1 MAEFFI
7 RRPIVAMVIA
17 ILTIIVGLVA
27 LKRLPI
33 SEYPPVS
40 PTMIQVTTTYRGA
53 AAEAVMESVATPIE
67 SKVNGVDKLLYIQSY
82 SSNDGKLTL
91 NTYFDVGTDVDIMQ
105 VNTQN
110 RVGQAEA
117 QLPDAVKKEG
127 VVVNRSSPDIL
138 MVVALSS
145 PKGTYDAIFLGNYC
159 DINLVDAIKRVRG
172 VGDVKNFT
180 AQDYTMRIWLRP
192 DRLASLAITPSDIQN
207 AIKEQNAQSPAGR
220 IGAEPAPPGQQTQ
233 FNVRTLGLL
242 KDPKEFAEI
251 IVRSNP
257 DGSQVKIKDVG
268 RVELGAQ
275 TYDLR
280 ARLNKAPAGA
290 IGIYLAPGANALETA
305 DNVRKILASAKERF
319 PPDMDYDI
327 TLDSTL
333 PIKASMNEIVHT
345 LFEAIILVLIVVFIF
360 LQSFRATII
369 PMCTVPVS
377 LLGAFILFPVLGF
390 SVNVL
395 TMFGLV
401 LAIGIVVDDAI
412 VVVEAVQ
419 HHIEHG
425 LTPVDATRQA
435 MKEVSGPVV
444 AIGLVLCAV
453 FVPVAFMG
461 GVTGQLYRQFA
472 LTIAVAVVFSVINAL
487 TLSPALAAMLL
498 RKPKPGRGPISKF
511 FKWFN
516 RTFERMSSG
525 YGSIVGG
532 IARKAARSMLLLVAV
547 VAGIWI
553 IGKFVPGGFIP
564 DEDKGYMF
572 VAVQLPEGAS
582 LQRTDA
588 TLKQIE
594 SIVGSTEGVRSS
606 VAIAGMNI
614 LNSLN
619 FPNSALMFIG
629 LKPWEE
635 RKAPELHASALARE
649 WTKKFAAIPGAKA
662 FAFGPPPLP
671 GYGNVSGF
679 TVQLQDRTGGSIK
692 QLAGYL
698 QQFMADVA
706 KRPEIG
712 RVSATFDPAS
722 PQVKV
727 ELDREKAR
735 TLGVPVDMVFA
746 TLQTYLSGLY
756 VNDFVRFGR
765 VYKVFLQA
773 EAQYTDKPGD
783 IGQFYVRNNEGK
795 MVPLSTMVTVSKM
808 TGPNFVTRFNLYN
821 AAEIMGAPAPGYS
834 SGQAMKAIE
843 EVMKTMPPETGYEWS
858 GLTLQEKKS
867 EGQAPIIF
875 GMAVLIVFLLLAAQ
889 YESWGL
895 PFSVLLATPTVVL
908 GTLIGMWVRGFDLN
922 VYAQIGLVMLIGLSA
937 KNAILIVEFAKMRRE
952 EGNEILASAVEG
964 SKLRLRPILMTS
976 FAFRFAT
983 SSCSGLLSAGR
994 NPPNPYKLS
1003 PLAQSRKEERID
1015 EVRSSKFEVRNR
1027 KSEFSHGWA
1036 SMDRTDISFGCV
1048 CWVDGLQ
1055 SWTGL
1060 QASAGKYASEL
1071 QDGRIGHESFG
1082 RAEIARRSRLVGGV
1096 SGSSTLAV
1104 YR

>member
-1 MAEFFI
+1 MADFFI

-17 ILTIIVGLVA
+17 ILTVIVGA
-27 LKRLPI
+27 ITLKRLPI

-67 SKVNGVDKLLYIQSY
+67 SKVNGVDKLLYMQSFNA
-82 SSNDGKLTL
+82 NDGKLTL
-91 NTYFDVGTDVDIMQ
+91 NVYFDVGTDVDIMQ
-105 VNTQN
+105 VNAQN

-138 MVVALSS
+138 MVVALNS
-145 PKGTYDAIFLGNYC
+145 PGDTYDAIFLGNYL
-159 DINLVDAIKRVRG
+159 DINLVDAIKRVKG

-192 DRLASLAITPSDIQN
+192 DKLASLGITPSDIQN
-207 AIKEQNAQSPAGR
+207 ALKEQNAQAPAGR
-220 IGAEPAPPGQQTQ
+220 IGAEPAPPGQEMQ
-233 FNVRTLGLL
+233 FNVRALGLL
-242 KDPKEFAEI
+242 KDPKEFEEVI
-251 IVRSNP
+251 IRANP

-305 DNVRKILASAKERF
+305 DNVKKILEAGKAKF
-319 PPDMDYDI
+319 PPDMGYDI
-327 TLDSTL
+327 ALDTTL
-333 PIKASMNEIVHT
+333 PIKASLEEIVTT
-345 LFEAIILVLIVVFIF
+345 LEEAVILVLLVVYIF

-377 LLGAFILFPVLGF
+377 LLGAFIMFPLLGF
-390 SVNVL
+390 GVNVL
-395 TMFGLV
+395 TMLGMV

-419 HHIEHG
+419 HHLEHG
-425 LTPVDATRQA
+425 KEPVEATRLA
-435 MKEVSGPVV
+435 MKEVSGPVI

-461 GVTGQLYRQFA
+461 GVTGQLYSQFA

-487 TLSPALAAMLL
+487 TLSPALSAMMLK
-498 RKPKPGRGPISKF
+498 KPTPGRGPIAKF
-511 FKWFN
+511 FKLFN
-516 RTFERMSSG
+516 RAFDWLTNR
-525 YGSIVGG
+525 YGNIVGG
-532 IARKAARSMLLLVAV
+532 LARKATRSMLLLVIV
-547 VAGIWI
+547 VGGILLL
-553 IGKFVPGGFIP
+553 GKVVPGGFIP
-564 DEDKGYMF
+564 DEDKGYLF
-572 VAVQLPEGAS
+572 VAVELPEGAS
-582 LQRTDA
+582 LQRTDEV
-588 TLKQIE
+588 LKQVE
-594 SIVGSTEGVRSS
+594 GIVCSTPGVKSA
-606 VAIAGMNI
+606 VALAGMNI

-619 FPNSALMFIG
+619 FPNAALMFVG
-629 LKPWEE
+629 LESWEE
-635 RKAPELHASALARE
+635 RKTPELQASALARE
-649 WTKKFAAIPGAKA
+649 WTKKFAAIPGARA

-679 TVQLQDRTGGSIK
+679 TLQLQDRSGGSIA
-692 QLAGYL
+692 QLAGYVKQL
-698 QQFMADVA
+698 TEAVA

-712 RVSATFDPAS
+712 RISTTFNPET

-735 TLGVPVDMVFA
+735 TFGVPVDSIFA
-746 TLQTYLSGLY
+746 MLQAYLSGLY

-773 EAQYTDKPGD
+773 EPQFTDKPDD
-783 IGQFYVRNNEGK
+783 IGQFYVRNSGGQ
-795 MVPLSTMVTVSKM
+795 MVPLSTLVKISKM
-808 TGPNFVTRFNLYN
+808 SGPNVVTRFNLYN
-821 AAEIMGAPAPGYS
+821 AAEVMGAPAPGYS

-843 EVMKTMPPETGYEWS
+843 EVMKTMPSETGYEWS

-875 GMAVLIVFLLLAAQ
+875 GMAVLFVFLLLAAQ

-895 PFSVLLATPTVVL
+895 PFAVLLATPTVIL
-908 GTLIGMWVRGFDLN
+908 GTLVGLWARHLDLN
-922 VYAQIGLVMLIGLSA
+922 VYAQIGLVMLIGLAA
-937 KNAILIVEFAKMRRE
+937 KNAILIIEFAKMKRE
-952 EGNEILASAVEG
+952 EGVEILDAAIQG

-976 FAFRFAT
+976 FAFILGSVPLLLAT
-983 SSCSGLLSAGR
+983 GSGAAARTTMGTGVVFGMSIATALGLFIIPVCYVFVQRIVERGDKPKPAG
-994 NPPNPYKLS
+994 
-1003 PLAQSRKEERID
+1003 
-1015 EVRSSKFEVRNR
+1015 
-1027 KSEFSHGWA
+1027 
-1036 SMDRTDISFGCV
+1036 
-1048 CWVDGLQ
+1048 
-1055 SWTGL
+1055 
-1060 QASAGKYASEL
+1060 ASAVV
-1071 QDGRIGHESFG
+1071 
-1082 RAEIARRSRLVGGV
+1082 AEKGE
-1096 SGSSTLAV
+1096 TH
-1104 YR
+1104 

>member
-1 MAEFFI
+1 MADFFI
-7 RRPIVAMVIA
+7 RRPIVAIVIS
-17 ILTIIVGLVA
+17 ILTVIVGLVS

-53 AAEAVMESVATPIE
+53 AAEAVMQSVATPIE
-67 SKVNGVDKLLYIQSY
+67 SKVNGVDKLLYLQSF

-91 NTYFDVGTDVDIMQ
+91 NVYFDVGSDVDIMQ

-110 RVGQAEA
+110 RVSQAEA
-117 QLPDAVKKEG
+117 QLPEAVKKEG

-138 MVVALSS
+138 MVVALAS
-145 PKGTYDAIFLGNYC
+145 PHKTYDAVFLGNYC

-180 AQDYTMRIWLRP
+180 AQDYTMRVWLRP
-192 DRLASLAITPSDIQN
+192 DRLASLGITPADIQK
-207 AIKEQNAQSPAGR
+207 AIGEQNAQSPAGR
-220 IGAEPAPPGQQTQ
+220 VGAEPAPPGQQST

-242 KDPKEFAEI
+242 KDPNEFADI
-251 IVRSNP
+251 IIRSNP

-280 ARLNKAPAGA
+280 ARLNGAPAGA
-290 IGIYLAPGANALETA
+290 IGIYLAPGANAIATA
-305 DNVRKILASAKERF
+305 ENVKKILEDAKSRF

-333 PIKASMNEIVHT
+333 PIKASMDEIVHT
-345 LFEAIILVLIVVFIF
+345 LIEAIILVLIVVYIF

-425 LTPVDATRQA
+425 KTPVEATRQA
-435 MKEVSGPVV
+435 MREVSGPVV

-461 GVTGQLYRQFA
+461 GVTGQLYKQFA
-472 LTIAVAVVFSVINAL
+472 LTIAVSVVWSVINAL
-487 TLSPALAAMLL
+487 TLSPALAALLL
-498 RKPKPGRGPISKF
+498 RKPKPGRGPIAKF

-516 RTFERMSSG
+516 ATFNRITNG
-525 YGSIVGG
+525 YGSIVGLFS
-532 IARKAARSMLLLVAV
+532 RKAARSMVLLLVV

-564 DEDKGYMF
+564 DEDKGYLF

-582 LQRTDA
+582 LQRTDDV
-588 TLKQIE
+588 LKQVE
-594 SIVGSTEGVRSS
+594 GIVEHTEGVRSA
-606 VAIAGMNI
+606 VGLAGMNI

-619 FPNSALMFIG
+619 FPNTALMFVG
-629 LKPWEE
+629 LEPWEE
-635 RKAPELHASALARE
+635 RKSAALHASALARE

-679 TVQLQDRTGGSIK
+679 SMQLQDRTGGSIARLADYVK
-692 QLAGYL
+692 QL
-698 QQFMADVA
+698 MAAAA
-706 KRPEIG
+706 KRPELG
-712 RVSATFDPAS
+712 RVSTTFDPAT

-727 ELDREKAR
+727 DLDREKAR
-735 TLGVPVDMVFA
+735 TLGVPIDAAFA

-773 EAQYTDKPGD
+773 DPQFTSKPED
-783 IGQFYVRNNEGK
+783 IGQFYVRNNSGE
-795 MVPLSTMVTVSKM
+795 MVPLSTLVTVGKM
-808 TGPNFVTRFNLYN
+808 SGPNLVTRFNLYN
-821 AAEIMGAPAPGYS
+821 AAEIIGAPAPGYS
-834 SGQAMKAIE
+834 SAQAMKAIE
-843 EVMKTMPPETGYEWS
+843 EVMKTLPPEASYEWS

-895 PFSVLLATPTVVL
+895 PFAVLLATPTVVF
-908 GTLIGMWVRGFDLN
+908 GTLVGMLVRSFDLN

-952 EGNEILASAVEG
+952 EGNEILDAAVEG

-976 FAFRFAT
+976 FAFILGCVPLMLASGSGAASRSTLGTGVVFGMTIAT
-983 SSCSGLLSAGR
+983 AVGLFIIPVCYVFVQRISEGAGR
-994 NPPNPYKLS
+994 KKKPE
-1003 PLAQSRKEERID
+1003 AQPSLP
-1015 EVRSSKFEVRNR
+1015 
-1027 KSEFSHGWA
+1027 
-1036 SMDRTDISFGCV
+1036 FGPAAQP
-1048 CWVDGLQ
+1048 GE
-1055 SWTGL
+1055 
-1060 QASAGKYASEL
+1060 A
-1071 QDGRIGHESFG
+1071 H
-1082 RAEIARRSRLVGGV
+1082 
-1096 SGSSTLAV
+1096 
-1104 YR
+1104 

>member
-1 MAEFFI
+1 MADFFI

-17 ILTIIVGLVA
+17 ILTVIVGLIT

-53 AAEAVMESVATPIE
+53 AAEAVMESVATPVE
-67 SKVNGVDKLLYIQSY
+67 SKVNGVDKLLYLQSFNA
-82 SSNDGKLTL
+82 NDGKLTL
-91 NTYFDVGTDVDIMQ
+91 NVYFDVGTDVDIMQ

-138 MVVALSS
+138 MVIALAS
-145 PKGTYDAIFLGNYC
+145 PKGTYDAVFLGNYL
-159 DINLVDAIKRVRG
+159 DINLVDGIKRVRG

-192 DRLASLAITPSDIQN
+192 DRLASLGITPQDVQKAIQ
-207 AIKEQNAQSPAGR
+207 EQNAQSPAGR
-220 IGAEPAPPGQQTQ
+220 IGAEPAPRGTENQ
-233 FNVRTLGLL
+233 FNVRALGLL
-242 KDPKEFAEI
+242 KEPKEFEEI
-251 IVRSNP
+251 IIRSNP
-257 DGSQVKIKDVG
+257 DGSQVKVKDVA

-280 ARLNKAPAGA
+280 ARLNKSPAGA
-290 IGIYLAPGANALETA
+290 IGVYLAPGANAIETA
-305 DNVRKILASAKERF
+305 DNVKKILAQARDRF

-333 PIKASMNEIVHT
+333 PIKASMESIVHT
-345 LFEAIILVLIVVFIF
+345 LFEAVVLVLVVVYVF

-377 LLGAFILFPVLGF
+377 LLGAFIMFPVLGF

-419 HHIEHG
+419 HHLEHG
-425 LTPVDATRQA
+425 KEPVEATKLA

-461 GVTGQLYRQFA
+461 GVTGQLYSQFA

-487 TLSPALAAMLL
+487 TLSPALSALMLK
-498 RKPKPGRGPISKF
+498 KPTPGRGPIAKF
-511 FKWFN
+511 FKLFN
-516 RTFERMSSG
+516 KFFDWLSNTYGRT
-525 YGSIVGG
+525 VGLL
-532 IARKAARSMLLLVAV
+532 ARKATLSMLLLVAV
-547 VAGIWI
+547 VVGIVVV
-553 IGKFVPGGFIP
+553 GRHVPGGFIP
-564 DEDKGYMF
+564 DEDKGYLF
-572 VAVQLPEGAS
+572 VAVELPEGAS
-582 LQRTDA
+582 LQRTDEVLA
-588 TLKQIE
+588 QVE
-594 SIVGSTEGVRSS
+594 NIVTSTPGVRSS
-606 VAIAGMNI
+606 VGIVGMNI

-619 FPNSALMFIG
+619 FPNCALMFVG
-629 LKPWEE
+629 LQPWEE
-635 RKAPELHASALARE
+635 RKTPETHASALARE
-649 WTKKFAAIPGAKA
+649 WTKKFYGIPGARA

-679 TVQLQDRTGGSIK
+679 SMQLQDRSGGSIEH
-692 QLAGYL
+692 LAGYVKQL
-698 QQFMADVA
+698 TEGVS

-712 RVSATFDPAS
+712 RVSTTFNPAT

-735 TLGVPVDMVFA
+735 TLGVTVDSVFA
-746 TLQTYLSGLY
+746 TLQAYLSGLY

-773 EAQYTDKPGD
+773 ESKFTGKPDD
-783 IGQFYVRNNEGK
+783 IGQFYVRNADGG
-795 MVPLSTMVTVSKM
+795 MVPLSTLVKVSKM
-808 TGPNFVTRFNLYN
+808 SGPNVVTRFNLYN

-843 EVMKTMPPETGYEWS
+843 EVMKTMPSEVGYEWS

-867 EGQAPIIF
+867 EGQAPVIF
-875 GMAVLIVFLLLAAQ
+875 GMAVLFVFLLLAAQ

-895 PFSVLLATPTVVL
+895 PFAVLLATPTVIL
-908 GTLIGMWVRGFDLN
+908 GTLVGMLVRSYDLN

-937 KNAILIVEFAKMRRE
+937 KNAILIVEFAKMKRE
-952 EGNEILASAVEG
+952 EGTEILEAAVQG

-976 FAFRFAT
+976 FAFI
-983 SSCSGLLSAGR
+983 L
-994 NPPNPYKLS
+994 
-1003 PLAQSRKEERID
+1003 
-1015 EVRSSKFEVRNR
+1015 
-1027 KSEFSHGWA
+1027 
-1036 SMDRTDISFGCV
+1036 GCV
-1048 CWVDGLQ
+1048 PLM
-1055 SWTGL
+1055 
-1060 QASAGKYASEL
+1060 
-1071 QDGRIGHESFG
+1071 
-1082 RAEIARRSRLVGGV
+1082 IA
-1096 SGSSTLAV
+1096 SGSGAASRSTMGTGVVYGMTIATAIGLFIIPVCYVFVQRIVERGGRKKPAAATAAV
-1104 YR
+1104 PAAEPEKGPAH

>member
-1 MAEFFI
+1 MADFFI

-17 ILTIIVGLVA
+17 ILTVIVGLVS

-67 SKVNGVDKLLYIQSY
+67 SKVNGVDKMLYLQSY
-82 SSNDGKLTL
+82 NANDGKLTL
-91 NTYFDVGTDVDIMQ
+91 NVLFDVGTDVDIMQ
-105 VNTQN
+105 VNAQN

-138 MVVALSS
+138 MVIALSS
-145 PKGTYDAIFLGNYC
+145 PKGSYDAIFLGNYC
-159 DINLVDAIKRVRG
+159 DINLVDAIKRVKG

-180 AQDYTMRIWLRP
+180 AQDYTMRVWLQP
-192 DRLASLAITPSDIQN
+192 DRLANLGITPGDIQN
-207 AIKEQNAQSPAGR
+207 AINEQNAQAPAGR
-220 IGAEPAPPGQQTQ
+220 VGAEPAPPGQESQY
-233 FNVRTLGLL
+233 NVRAAGLL
-242 KDPKEFAEI
+242 KDPKEFEDI
-251 IVRSNP
+251 IIRANP

-268 RVELGAQ
+268 RCELGAQ

-280 ARLNKAPAGA
+280 ARLNKSPAGA
-290 IGIYLAPGANALETA
+290 IGVYLAPGANALETA
-305 DNVRKILASAKERF
+305 GNVKKILSDAKKRF
-319 PPDMDYDI
+319 PADMDYDI

-345 LFEAIILVLIVVFIF
+345 LFEAVVLVLIVVYVF

-377 LLGAFILFPVLGF
+377 LLGAFIMFPVLGF

-419 HHIEHG
+419 HHLEHG
-425 LTPVDATRQA
+425 KTPVEATRQA

-461 GVTGQLYRQFA
+461 GVTGQLYKQFA

-487 TLSPALAAMLL
+487 TLSPALSAMML
-498 RKPKPGRGPISKF
+498 RKPTPGKGPIAKF

-516 RTFERMSSG
+516 STFDRISNG
-525 YGSIVGG
+525 YGNVVGG
-532 IARKAARSMLLLVAV
+532 LTRKAARSMLLLVFV
-547 VAGIWI
+547 VGGIWLC
-553 IGKFVPGGFIP
+553 GKFVPGGFIP
-564 DEDKGYMF
+564 DEDKGYLF

-582 LQRTDA
+582 LQRTDEV
-588 TLKQIE
+588 LKQVE
-594 SIVGSTEGVRSS
+594 DIVQKTEGVRSA
-606 VAIAGMNI
+606 VALAGMNI

-619 FPNSALMFIG
+619 FPNSALMFVG
-629 LKPWEE
+629 LQPWEE
-635 RKAPELHASALARE
+635 RKAPGLHANALARE
-649 WTKKFAAIPGAKA
+649 WTRKFQAIPGARA

-679 TVQLQDRTGGSIK
+679 TMQLQDRSGGSIA
-692 QLAGYL
+692 QLASYV
-698 QQFMADVA
+698 QQLTAA
-706 KRPEIG
+706 ASKRPELA
-712 RVSATFDPAS
+712 RVSTTFNPAT

-735 TLGVPVDMVFA
+735 TLGVPVNTIFQ

-773 EAQYTDKPGD
+773 ESDFTSKPND
-783 IGQFYVRNNEGK
+783 IASFYVRNNSGQ
-795 MVPLSTMVTVSKM
+795 MVPLSTLVKISKM
-808 TGPNFVTRFNLYN
+808 SGPNVVTRFNLYN

-834 SGQAMKAIE
+834 SGQAIKAIE
-843 EVMKTMPPETGYEWS
+843 EVMKTMPSETGYEWS

-867 EGQAPIIF
+867 EGQAPVIF
-875 GMAVLIVFLLLAAQ
+875 GMAVLFVFLLLAAQ
-889 YESWGL
+889 YESWSL
-895 PFSVLLATPTVVL
+895 PFSVLLATPTVIL
-908 GTLIGMWVRGFDLN
+908 GTMVGMWVRHFELN

-937 KNAILIVEFAKMRRE
+937 KNAILIVEFAKMKRE
-952 EGNEILASAVEG
+952 EGVEIIAAAVEG

-976 FAFRFAT
+976 FAFILGCLPLMLAT
-983 SSCSGLLSAGR
+983 GSGAASRSTMGTGVVFGMTVATVIGLFIIPVCYVFVQALSERGKKPKPLETVAPR
-994 NPPNPYKLS
+994 NGEPAIPTYNPNEAK
-1003 PLAQSRKEERID
+1003 
-1015 EVRSSKFEVRNR
+1015 
-1027 KSEFSHGWA
+1027 A
-1036 SMDRTDISFGCV
+1036 SI
-1048 CWVDGLQ
+1048 
-1055 SWTGL
+1055 
-1060 QASAGKYASEL
+1060 
-1071 QDGRIGHESFG
+1071 
-1082 RAEIARRSRLVGGV
+1082 
-1096 SGSSTLAV
+1096 
-1104 YR
+1104 